1 MCLKWVFRSFRC
13 GSIVCENRNNGEGY
27 VKNWHAYRGR
37 VGVNRNGRFSAAPGR
52 GWRVVNFGRSSRTSS
67 EKSLRRIW
75 KPYDFPTLIA
85 VIRVCQ
91 TKRRNVPPNAPQ
103 KTAKIKRTNQRPG
116 KHYTGIDRRS
126 RYIYICPKYI
136 CYMCGYRDRAN
147 SPRFRFGRY
156 RGRWLPRGRFI
167 PNRKPHFTS
176 HSKSLLRSKVV
187 RFGFATAS
195 IVDCGV

>member
-126 RYIYICPKYI
+126 RYIYIYVPSIYVI
-136 CYMCGYRDRAN
+136 CVVTATEPTLRVSVSAVTEAGGYRAGVLFRIENHILLATLKAYCVQK
-147 SPRFRFGRY
+147 SYASGLQRPR
-156 RGRWLPRGRFI
+156 
-167 PNRKPHFTS
+167 
-176 HSKSLLRSKVV
+176 
-187 RFGFATAS
+187 
-195 IVDCGV
+195 